1 MAETIVT
8 FNNKQYHLACR
19 NGEEDRLRNLAEFV
33 DAKADQLKSQMGAIT
48 DSRLL
53 LMTAILLADEL
64 DDVKNGA
71 LDLDSPAI
79 YEKTLAQA
87 VKKVESLART
97 LEGV

>member
-8 FNNKQYHLACR
+8 FNNKSYHLACR
-19 NGEEDRLRNLAEFV
+19 NGEEERLRNLAEFI

-48 DSRLL
+48 DSRLM

-64 DDVKNGA
+64 DDLKNGS
-71 LDLDSPAI
+71 LDLDSPAL
-79 YEKTLAQA
+79 YEKTLSQA
-87 VKKVESLART
+87 VKKVENLART